1 MTNDNHHGVRLRTRP
16 IARVLGALV
25 AALVLAVLSTG
36 CGAAEYLPAASAK
49 NLPAVLASVTV
60 LSDAAMAN
68 ETAAGLRSSAVIEGA
83 VGHAR
88 VLLWDELKAP
98 PLLAPANNATL
109 TVSPGSPGK

>member
-1 MTNDNHHGVRLRTRP
+1 M
-16 IARVLGALV
+16 LGALV
-25 AALVLAVLSTG
+25 AALGLAVLSTG

-68 ETAAGLRSSAVIEGA
+68 ETAAGLRSSAGIEGA
-83 VGHAR
+83 TGHAR

-98 PLLAPANNATL
+98 PLLAPAKQRDVDRQPRQPRQIAKPGAVLKPTAGPTTL
-109 TVSPGSPGK
+109 D